1 MKQIKQNMFLATVLA
16 FALTSSGCAALGGL
30 LGGGGG
36 GDLLGGLIPGLTL
49 TDSEKDGLHL
59 TSPQAQVKNG
69 YRIIGGSVP
78 EPSRQEA
85 SLYSSF

>member
-1 MKQIKQNMFLATVLA
+1 MKQIKQNMFLTTVLA
-16 FALTSSGCAALGGL
+16 FALTSSSCAALGGL

-36 GDLLGGLIPGLTL
+36 GDLLGGLIPGMSLTEPDKEDL
-49 TDSEKDGLHL
+49 QL
-59 TSPQAQVKNG
+59 TSPQGQVKNG